1 MMENYLGAA
10 ASGLGVA
17 LYSVLLHGLKR
28 KQAACRSKHGRGLG
42 QQAAYLLGRLGA
54 ASGHKAA
61 QKCLRWRRVQKRPR
75 S

>member
-42 QQAAYLLGRLGA
+42 QQAAYLLGRLWA
-54 ASGHKAA
+54 RGHKAA
-61 QKCLRWRRVQKRPR
+61 KKRLAGR
-75 S
+75 